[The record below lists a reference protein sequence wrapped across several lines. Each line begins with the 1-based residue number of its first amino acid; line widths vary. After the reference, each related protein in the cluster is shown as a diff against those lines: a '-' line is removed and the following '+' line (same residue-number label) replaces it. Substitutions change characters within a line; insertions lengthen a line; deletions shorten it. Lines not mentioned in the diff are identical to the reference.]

1 MALCFLRH
9 TDETDKADDN
19 GSFILFIGNQGKKKI
34 RSVVIRSIRLVLCAI
49 KD

>member
-19 GSFILFIGNQGKKKI
+19 GSFILFIGNQGKENLI
-34 RSVVIRSIRLVLCAI
+34 RCHLPDLAHPCAT
-49 KD
+49 